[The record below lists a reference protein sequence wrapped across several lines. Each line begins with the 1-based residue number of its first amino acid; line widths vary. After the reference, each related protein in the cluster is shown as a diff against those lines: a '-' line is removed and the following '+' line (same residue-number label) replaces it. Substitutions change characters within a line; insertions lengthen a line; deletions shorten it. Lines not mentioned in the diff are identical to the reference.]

1 MDAAEFLR
9 GVGFP
14 GSDRIPYPRAKAED
28 AARLPLDTWISAQ
41 IPVGVRLELVGD
53 ATEVDVDY
61 RTATDKLGY
70 RGDGAGRTFAVW
82 RGGKKVGESKASLG
96 EGTVRLSMGDESPE
110 RRAVVYLPEGMKPTI
125 IEVKP
130 CDGAI
135 GPAPPQPRWVAY
147 GDSVLEGWMAS
158 EPGLA
163 WGAIASRDH
172 ELDLV
177 NMGYAGAARGEI
189 ASAEHVAESDAD
201 VISIAH
207 GTNCW
212 TRIPHSVGMFREGL
226 NAFLDIVRQRHRRI
240 PVVVASPVL
249 RPDAEENPNKLD
261 ATLGELRETM
271 ESVVNERIAAGD
283 ALLSLV
289 PGGGL
294 IDESQLADGIHP
306 NDDGH
311 RAIAAAL
318 GPAIRAA
325 LDGGGAA

>member
-14 GSDRIPYPRAKAED
+14 GTDRVSYPRARADD
-28 AARLPLDTWISAQ
+28 AARLPMDTWISAQ

-53 ATEVDVDY
+53 ATEIEIEY

-110 RRAVVYLPEGMKPTI
+110 RPAVVYIPEGMRPTI
-125 IEVKP
+125 VEVKP
-130 CDGAI
+130 SDGAI

-163 WGAIASRDH
+163 WGAIASREH

-189 ASAEHVAESDAD
+189 ASAEHVAQSDAD
-201 VISIAH
+201 VISITH

-212 TRIPHSVGMFREGL
+212 TRIPHSE
-226 NAFLDIVRQRHRRI
+226 
-240 PVVVASPVL
+240 
-249 RPDAEENPNKLD
+249 
-261 ATLGELRETM
+261 
-271 ESVVNERIAAGD
+271 
-283 ALLSLV
+283 
-289 PGGGL
+289 
-294 IDESQLADGIHP
+294 
-306 NDDGH
+306 
-311 RAIAAAL
+311 
-318 GPAIRAA
+318 
-325 LDGGGAA
+325 

>member
-14 GSDRIPYPRAKAED
+14 GNERIPYPRAKADD

-53 ATEVDVDY
+53 ATEIEIDY
-61 RTATDKLGY
+61 RTTTKELGY

-82 RGGKKVGESKASLG
+82 RGGRKVGEREAALG
-96 EGTVRLSMGDESPE
+96 EGTARLSMGDAGPAE
-110 RRAVVYLPEGMKPTI
+110 RAVVYLPEGMKPVIT
-125 IEVKP
+125 EVRP
-130 CDGAI
+130 RDGAI
-135 GPAPPQPRWVAY
+135 GAAPPLPRWVAY

-158 EPGLA
+158 EPGTA
-163 WGAIASRDH
+163 WGAIASREH
-172 ELDLV
+172 ALDLV

-201 VISIAH
+201 VISITH

-226 NAFLDIVRQRHRRI
+226 IAFLDIVRQRHRRT

-271 ESVVNERIAAGD
+271 ESVVNERIAGGD
-283 ALLSLV
+283 AALSLV
-289 PGGGL
+289 PGGDL
-294 IDESQLADGIHP
+294 IDETQLADGIHP

-311 RAIAAAL
+311 VAIAAAL

-325 LDGGGAA
+325 LDGGGA